1 MKNICVHI
9 ILAVFVFIDS
19 GWAQAKNTE
28 KDLPI
33 TSINLLASKINKND
47 INLFSIDCENAKY
60 GDHKIFC
67 TSFNISITDKLTAKE
82 KKGEDLQAAIKEI
95 REGAEIPDLCAD
107 ETVTMMEQAFSL
119 YDRVNSGEEVL
130 SSGKIITKTM
140 LDDHF
145 ARLASQAD
153 FYQLDNVLEIFRN
166 RNALVLSFQANIYCI
181 ILCKLLCIKIIVRS
195 NSSPDG
201 WAQNFFKFYLFKI
214 FFKFADKIIVNS
226 LDFKKKFKSK
236 FNLNSV
242 CIYNPLNKKEILK
255 KSKIKLKIKFNKN
268 KLNLI
273 NVGRIV
279 DQKDQITILRSLN
292 EIKHKIDFRLLLVGN
307 GVQKKYL
314 LDFVI
319 KNHLSKCV
327 KFISFQK
334 NPYNLIK
341 NSDIFILSSKYE
353 GLPNVLLEAQ
363 VLKTYIMSSNCP
375 TGPREILMN
384 GKAGSLFD
392 VGDYK
397 TLSNLILN
405 FSKKKNYQKTL
416 IGFKNLSRF
425 DYKNNLEKYFYT
437 INYFI
442 KKD

>member
-1 MKNICVHI
+1 MKQKRLI
-9 ILAVFVFIDS
+9 IFMPVIEGGGVE
-19 GWAQAKNTE
+19 KNLFLISNYL
-28 KDLPI
+28 K
-33 TSINLLASKINKND
+33 KKFND
-47 INLFSIDCENAKY
+47 ISLITTSKKFR
-60 GDHKIFC
+60 HKF
-67 TSFNISITDKLTAKE
+67 DKK
-82 KKGEDLQAAIKEI
+82 IKFI
-95 REGAEIPDLCAD
+95 APK
-107 ETVTMMEQAFSL
+107 S
-119 YDRVNSGEEVL
+119 
-130 SSGKIITKTM
+130 K
-140 LDDHF
+140 
-145 ARLASQAD
+145 
-153 FYQLDNVLEIFRN
+153 FYQNIGRRKKLILGLCILFLEIFRN

-236 FNLNSV
+236 FNLNSI